1 MSTPK
6 TPAEI
11 EAMRAELAAYDAAKA
26 AEAEAERLAYL
37 APVTSLIESDAFRR
51 VYRDLGALR
60 DTYTDNGNFGLH
72 VEALHD
78 IMPRLA
84 QAAGVTIGS
93 PEGNDDGE

>member
-11 EAMRAELAAYDAAKA
+11 EAMRAEIAAYDAVKA
-26 AEAEAERLAYL
+26 AEAEAARLAYL
-37 APVTSLIESDAFRR
+37 IPVTTLVESDAFRR
-51 VYRDLGALR
+51 VYRDLGAMR
-60 DTYTDNGNFGLH
+60 ADYADNGNFGLH
-72 VEALHD
+72 VDALYA

-84 QAAGVTIGS
+84 QAAGLSIGS

>member
-1 MSTPK
+1 
-6 TPAEI
+6 
-11 EAMRAELAAYDAAKA
+11 MRAEIAAYDSARA

-37 APVTSLIESDAFRR
+37 VPVKTLIESDAFRR
-51 VYRDLGALR
+51 VYRDLGDMRAS
-60 DTYTDNGNFGLH
+60 YSDNGNFGNH
-72 VEALHD
+72 VGALHD